1 MRTFKKFLALILALL
16 MLVGTGVGVVSSSA
30 AEVEGNYNYALNYLS
45 ALDVLKGYGDGDN
58 GENDKILRYQM
69 ALLFVRAITGET
81 DDAMWKDGDA
91 TFTDLKGYAGSVAGA
106 IAFAEGMGIIEG
118 YGNGKFGPNDGIK
131 YQDALVMMIRALGY
145 EEEGMVYPYGYI
157 QKAIK
162 LNLHKNIVG
171 VGYGDTL
178 TRGETAQLI
187 YNMMFVKLAGTS
199 GKAEAGNSFIS
210 ANFKTSDKQ
219 MILVAT
225 NNVKDEIENLN
236 VTVDTPEKENAVVFQ
251 DAYSGEIVSLKADA
265 SMVSIPAGHSID
277 EFVGYGFTV
286 IYDENDEVIGA
297 EINAYESYENLGN
310 DVVVFKPGKV
320 NGNTVL
326 DPSIID
332 VNGDLYQ
339 MVNEI
344 TDDEDRNYNQIV
356 VYEYT
361 NDPDNM
367 LVPLGTDIVALYPG
381 LTLRTNLYSYAK
393 LTLIDTDSDGIY
405 DRAIHKPYNIGIYGV
420 KVALD
425 EATGEETEFAMVK
438 NYVSNALGWRFLSN
452 ANAATLTDSEFE
464 NQDYVVSAV
473 DGVSTCEASKLDN
486 IKVDGTL
493 NNGEVI
499 IYEYDV
505 ITNSIRVIFSAPI
518 LEGRLGMVKNYHLN
532 ISGKQYYAGL
542 YANINGHPDS
552 TGGDNIF
559 AAYYSSSTSPKAHY
573 DTSISK
579 ANGYSAI
586 LDADQPNVK
595 YAIIQNKIA
604 YFEDYLPTEEGASD
618 DYNFVV
624 IDNAWAGNYDYTKN
638 ESAIT
643 LDENNN
649 ILVYAITENGG
660 KPQQIKVSKI
670 VSTAGVEGGKLAN
683 ADIVFGELDNIYGE
697 TLFKNELTGQILPA
711 TAANIS
717 ALFNGNYIY
726 TVVSE
731 EAGEYILNVDL
742 AYAENRNAVRV
753 EALSTMTLKFR
764 NGISGAALVAN
775 REIADYGF
783 AAGRIILDNNSTVVL
798 VGADGVVYYNG
809 IPENV
814 TFINL
819 KATDALYNAEKDL
832 IVIKTNENVVADNTT
847 YYGVDD
853 DGDLNAGAVYGT
865 WAGTDVGLVA
875 SDDTVAFVAISG
887 SVYSDSEYVGND
899 ESGNII
905 IAHTYTGLLNLATL
919 EVEDVVIKTGSVTA
933 PVALNQGDVIT
944 VETAADGTQTVTDN
958 GSNAPALYAVACV
971 LGYNFGYIT
980 EVGDTMAIHI
990 EGDTGLEARPGVTND
1005 SVEHGSDET
1014 ALFGGYTIHVI
1025 YDRLDNSELVYGVVN
1040 SDEDNLVFD
1049 ANTSYACAYMYDEE
1063 ADSVVAYVIV
1073 N

>member
-1 MRTFKKFLALILALL
+1 MRTFKKFLAMVLALL

-30 AEVEGNYNYALNYLS
+30 AKVEANYNYALNYLS
-45 ALDVLKGYGDGDN
+45 ALDVLKGYGDGNNGADDN
-58 GENDKILRYQM
+58 ILRYQM

-91 TFTDLKGYAGSVAGA
+91 TFTDLEGYSGSVAGA
-106 IAFAEGMGIIEG
+106 IAFAEGMGIIKG

-131 YQDALVMMIRALGY
+131 YQDAIVMMIRALGY

-162 LNLHKNIVG
+162 LNLHKNLVG

-187 YNMMFVKLAGTS
+187 YNMLFVKLSGTT

-210 ANFKTSDKQ
+210 ANFKTSDRQ
-219 MILVAT
+219 MVLVAT

-251 DAYSGEIVSLKADA
+251 DALSGEVVSLKADA
-265 SMVSIPAGHSID
+265 NMISIPAGHSID
-277 EFVGYGFTV
+277 EFIGYGFTV
-286 IYDENDEVIGA
+286 IYNENDEVIGA
-297 EINAYESYENLGN
+297 EINAYETYENLGK

-320 NGNTVL
+320 NGNTVV
-326 DPSIID
+326 DSSILSI
-332 VNGDLYQ
+332 NGDLYQ
-339 MVNEI
+339 MVDEI
-344 TDDEDRNYNQIV
+344 TDDEDRNYNQLV
-356 VYEYT
+356 VYEYS
-361 NDPDNM
+361 NDPDNA
-367 LVPLGTDIVALYPG
+367 LVPLGTNLIALYPD
-381 LTLRTNLYSYAK
+381 LVLKTNLYSYAE
-393 LTLIDTDSDGIY
+393 LTLIDTDSDGVY

-420 KVALD
+420 KVAVD

-438 NYVSNALGWRFLSN
+438 NYVSNVLGWRFLSN
-452 ANAATLTDSEFE
+452 SNVATLSDAQFE
-464 NQDYVVSAV
+464 NQNYVVSAAE
-473 DGVSTCEASKLDN
+473 GVSTCEASKLEN
-486 IKVDGTL
+486 IKVEGTL
-493 NNGEVI
+493 NNGDVI
-499 IYEYDV
+499 IYEYDA
-505 ITNSIRVIFSAPI
+505 ITNSIRVVLSGSIV
-518 LEGRLGMVKNYHLN
+518 EGRLGKVKDYHLT
-532 ISGKQYYAGL
+532 IGRKTMYAGL
-542 YANINGHPDS
+542 YGNINGHPEA
-552 TGGDNIF
+552 TKGDNIF
-559 AAYYSSSTSPKAHY
+559 GAFYGSSTSPKAHY
-573 DTSISK
+573 ETSISN
-579 ANGYSAI
+579 ANGYCSI

-595 YAIIQNKIA
+595 YAVIQDKIV
-604 YFEDYLPTEEGASD
+604 YFEDYLPTAEGASD
-618 DYNFVV
+618 DYSFVV
-624 IDNAWAGNYDYTKN
+624 IDNAWAGNYDYVKN
-638 ESAIT
+638 EPAIT
-643 LDENNN
+643 IDENNN

-660 KPQQIKVSKI
+660 KPQQIKISKI
-670 VSTAGVEGGKLAN
+670 VSTAGVEGGKLAKAN
-683 ADIVFGELDNIYGE
+683 TIFGEIDNIYGE
-697 TLFKNELTGQILPA
+697 TLFKNEVTGAVLPA
-711 TAANIS
+711 TSENLS
-717 ALFNGNYIY
+717 ALFDGSYIY

-742 AYAENRNAVRV
+742 AYAEHRNAVRV
-753 EALSTMTLKFR
+753 EALSTMTLKLR
-764 NGISGAALVAN
+764 NGITGAALVAN

-783 AAGRIILDNNSTVVL
+783 SAGRIILDSNSTIVL

-814 TFINL
+814 TFINI

-832 IVIKTNENVVADNTT
+832 IVIKTNENIVADNTT

-853 DGDLNAGAVYGT
+853 DGDLSAGAVYGT
-865 WAGTDVGLVA
+865 WAGTDVGLTA

-899 ESGNII
+899 ESGNMI
-905 IAHTYTGLLNLATL
+905 IAHTYNGLLNLATL
-919 EVEDVVIKTGSVTA
+919 EVENVVVKTGSVTA
-933 PVALNQGDVIT
+933 PVTLNQGDVIT
-944 VETAADGTQTVTDN
+944 VQTAADGTQTVTDN
-958 GSNAPALYAVACV
+958 GSNAPALYAAACV

-990 EGDTGLEARPGVTND
+990 EGDTGLEGRPGVEND

-1025 YDRLDNSELVYGVVN
+1025 YDKLDNNELVYSVVN

-1073 N
+1073 K